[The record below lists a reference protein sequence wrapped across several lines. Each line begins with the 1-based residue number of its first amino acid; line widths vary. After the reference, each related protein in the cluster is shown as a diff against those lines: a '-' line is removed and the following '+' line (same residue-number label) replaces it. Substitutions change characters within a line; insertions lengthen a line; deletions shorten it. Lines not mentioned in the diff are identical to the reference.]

1 MRSLSAILT
10 GAALVIA
17 APVEALTLQSAA
29 LPSAIIGDRSDAIVR
44 VAEGCGPW
52 DIVAA
57 HPSLVGCPAAA
68 MPTPITAARPDT
80 GAAHGVIAVILR
92 FTVGTRTDFG
102 TRALYQCGWSPRLRT
117 HIVY

>member
-44 VAEGCGPW
+44 VAEG
-52 DIVAA
+52 
-57 HPSLVGCPAAA
+57 
-68 MPTPITAARPDT
+68 MRARRM
-80 GAAHGVIAVILR
+80 A
-92 FTVGTRTDFG
+92 
-102 TRALYQCGWSPRLRT
+102 RALGTLSRHTLLWSDARRRLRLRL
-117 HIVY
+117 